1 MMRIDDQGVSVER
14 LCNEIA
20 REINAYHKAV
30 FARVENMDQTEKKIL
45 DAYHKGVLASILIV
59 KEKYQA

>member
-1 MMRIDDQGVSVER
+1 MIIDDQGVSVQR
-14 LCNEIA
+14 LCEEIA
-20 REINAYHKAV
+20 AEINKYHRAAV
-30 FARVENMDQTEKKIL
+30 ARVENIDPTEKKIL